1 MNKNT
6 EKTLNL
12 MAVFIQQLFMNIF
25 RIYLIFI
32 FILLKWDE
40 KFKVIYWDFVDLI
53 NMTLDTEEIPE
64 SIFAA
69 LLKEYWLRQLNPF
82 DLF

>member
-25 RIYLIFI
+25 RIYL
-32 FILLKWDE
+32 ILLKWDE

-53 NMTLDTEEIPE
+53 NMTLDTEEIPK

>member
-12 MAVFIQQLFMNIF
+12 MAVFIQQLFMNMF